1 MLARSPS
8 GRHYQPDHHLVMM
21 HLLNVA
27 ARKVAGLTAHASEW
41 LLGELLFAVV
51 VKTV

>member
-1 MLARSPS
+1 MLAGSPS
-8 GRHYQPDHHLVMM
+8 GRHYQPDHHLVM

-41 LLGELLFAVV
+41 LLGALHFAVV
-51 VKTV
+51 VKTM